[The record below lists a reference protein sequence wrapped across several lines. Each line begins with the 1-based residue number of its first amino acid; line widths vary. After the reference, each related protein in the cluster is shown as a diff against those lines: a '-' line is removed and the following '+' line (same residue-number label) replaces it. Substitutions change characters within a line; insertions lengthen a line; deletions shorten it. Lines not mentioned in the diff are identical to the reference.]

1 MPKLTPKYLLAAL
14 IVGAIVLFVVPI
26 VKDKV

>member
-14 IVGAIVLFVVPI
+14 IVGAIVLFVVPL